1 MINGN
6 GGVPAAQEA
15 LDRFFTE
22 WEDTQRKLMRDQRN
36 AIAFFVNEMVKGYQK
51 AMADHIKRFDALRD
65 ENAALKRQLEVAKR
79 QIDREAA
86 KVSESVLNDS
96 V

>member
-1 MINGN
+1 MTNDDR
-6 GGVPAAQEA
+6 GVTVAQEN

-22 WEDTQRKLMRDQRN
+22 WEDTQRKLARDQRN
-36 AIAFFVNEMVKGYQK
+36 AVAYFVDAVVKEYQR

-65 ENAALKRQLEVAKR
+65 EKLELQRQLEIA
-79 QIDREAA
+79 QREI
-86 KVSESVLNDS
+86 KGLRNDE

>member
-1 MINGN
+1 
-6 GGVPAAQEA
+6 
-15 LDRFFTE
+15 
-22 WEDTQRKLMRDQRN
+22 
-36 AIAFFVNEMVKGYQK
+36 
-51 AMADHIKRFDALRD
+51 MANYIERFDALRD